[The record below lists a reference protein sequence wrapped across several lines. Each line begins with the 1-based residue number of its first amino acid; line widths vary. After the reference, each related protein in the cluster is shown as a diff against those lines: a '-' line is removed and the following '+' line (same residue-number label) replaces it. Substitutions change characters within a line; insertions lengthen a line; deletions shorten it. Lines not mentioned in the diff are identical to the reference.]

1 MKYTQEPADLSE
13 KEISAQEIVVGTRGS
28 ALAMWQ
34 TEAVIAML
42 QRQHPAARFVVQTIK
57 TQGDKTQAL
66 AIPMSQLGD
75 KAMFVAELE
84 QALLAKRLHI
94 AVEPLHD
101 RLLVEQERLAQREQS
116 SQTRQAIDA
125 AVHSL
130 KDLPGELPAGLT
142 IAAITER
149 ADARD
154 VLVSRQGWTLERLP
168 KGARVATSSLRR
180 RAQLLH
186 LRPDLEIVEIR
197 GNIDTRLRKAL
208 APDGPEAVV
217 LAAAGLERLGLTE
230 HITEYLSLEVMLPAA
245 GQGALAVEV
254 RADDAALVKLV
265 AAAEHTPT
273 RRAVQAERALLTELG
288 GGCQVPI
295 GVYASVEA
303 AASPTAFRRDE
314 LFLQA
319 VVASPDGKRL
329 LRRAGHGT
337 LDAPEVVGQAVAREL
352 LAAGAD
358 EILAQGRA
366 AQPGSGTAHQE

>member
-1 MKYTQEPADLSE
+1 MGYIRETADTAWRDRT
-13 KEISAQEIVVGTRGS
+13 AQEIIVGTRGS

-34 TEAVIAML
+34 TEAVIGL
-42 QRQHPAARFVVQTIK
+42 LRRQHPDARFAVQTVK

-66 AIPMSQLGD
+66 EIPLSQLGD

-94 AVEPLHD
+94 AVEPLND
-101 RLLVEQERLAQREQS
+101 RLLVEQERLAQQEQGN
-116 SQTRQAIDA
+116 QDAQGVDA

-154 VLVSRQGWTLERLP
+154 VLVSRQGWTLEQLP
-168 KGARVATSSLRR
+168 RGARVATSSLRR

-186 LRPDLEIVEIR
+186 LRPDFQIVEIR

-208 APDGPEAVV
+208 APDGPDAIV

-254 RADDAALVKLV
+254 RADDTWLVELV

-303 AASPTAFRRDE
+303 PASPSASRQDE

-319 VVASPDGKRL
+319 VVASPDGGRL
-329 LRRAGHGT
+329 IRREGRGLLAV
-337 LDAPEVVGQAVAREL
+337 PEDLGRAVGQEL

-358 EILAQGRA
+358 VILAQSRA
-366 AQPGSGTAHQE
+366 AQSSNATHTE

>member
-1 MKYTQEPADLSE
+1 
-13 KEISAQEIVVGTRGS
+13 
-28 ALAMWQ
+28 MWQ
-34 TEAVIAML
+34 TEAVLAL
-42 QRQHPAARFVVQTIK
+42 LRQHHPDARFAVQTMK

-94 AVEPLHD
+94 AVEPLND
-101 RLLVEQERLAQREQS
+101 RLLVEQERLAQRGQGAQPTQPAS
-116 SQTRQAIDA
+116 QAIDA

-142 IAAITER
+142 IAAVTER

-154 VLVSRQGWTLERLP
+154 VLVSRQGWTLAQLP

-186 LRPDLEIVEIR
+186 RRPDLQIVEIR

-208 APDGPEAVV
+208 AADGPDAIV

-230 HITEYLSLEVMLPAA
+230 QISEYLPLEVMLPAA

-254 RADDAALVKLV
+254 RASDAWLVELV

-273 RRAVQAERALLTELG
+273 RRAVQAERALLTTLG

-295 GVYASVEA
+295 GVYASLEPD
-303 AASPTAFRRDE
+303 ASQTAPSQQE
-314 LFLQA
+314 LRLQA

-329 LRRAGHGT
+329 IRREGRGLLA
-337 LDAPEVVGQAVAREL
+337 APEALGQAVAREL

-358 EILAQGRA
+358 EILAQSRA
-366 AQPGSGTAHQE
+366 AQPVSNARSE